1 LEILYFKKIGGEM
14 KKFKLSSIKLKLIFF
29 FAVLILASS
38 TAFGLISIRRASEA
52 LTEEAEKSLIMLA
65 EDAAKLSES
74 RIQTQREV
82 LSMMAATPGINSM
95 DWEIQQPILENQL
108 KKTNFLAVAVVY
120 PDGVARYTDG
130 TTSELGDRTYVKRAF
145 AGEANVSDLII
156 SRVTNSVVLMYAA
169 PIEKDG
175 KVLGVLIGRRDGNA
189 LSLIVDD
196 TGFGD
201 SGYGYMVN
209 LSGTVVAHPNRDMVM
224 EQFNPIQAAESDDSM
239 SSTARLIEKA
249 LQEKHGVSN
258 YVFNGN
264 SLYAGYS
271 PIEGSEWMFII
282 TANENEVLASIPKLE
297 KAIINVLYIV
307 LAASVVLVYILG
319 SSITNPIIKS
329 IQHSKKIAELNLT
342 EDLPKKYRKRK
353 DEIGDLA
360 NALQVIID
368 SIKNIITEIT
378 DTSSQ
383 VLRASEEISAA
394 SQQSAAAAVEI
405 SSTIEEI
412 SKGASDQAQST
423 QEGSVN
429 ANELGI
435 VIEEDQVYMN
445 NLNSQTGKV
454 SDVVNEGLKEINT
467 LYSIT
472 EESNEANKE
481 IHNVII
487 ETNDSSIKIGQ
498 ASNVISSI
506 AQQTNLLAL
515 NAAIE
520 AARAGSAGKGF
531 AVVAEEIK
539 NLALQSSES
548 TKEIDAVVSEL
559 QLNSQN
565 AVKTIERLSAIA
577 GEQTKSVVNSR
588 DKYRLIANAMKETED
603 TVNYLNIAGEKMNS
617 MKQQILASME
627 NLSAI
632 AEENAAA
639 TEQATASIE
648 EQAASAEQISATSE
662 SLTELAKS
670 LQELILRFKI

>member
-1 LEILYFKKIGGEM
+1 M

-130 TTSELGDRTYVKRAF
+130 TTSELGDRAYVKRAF
-145 AGEANVSDLII
+145 DGEANVSDLII

-175 KVLGVLIGRRDGNA
+175 KVVGVLIGRRDGNA

-201 SGYGYMVN
+201 SGYGYIVN

-224 EQFNPIQAAESDDSM
+224 EQFNPIHAAESDESM

-249 LQEKHGVSN
+249 LQEKHGVSS

-264 SLYAGYS
+264 SLYAGYF
-271 PIEGSEWMFII
+271 PIEGSEWMFVI
-282 TANENEVLASIPKLE
+282 TASEDEVLAAIPNLK
-297 KAIINVLYIV
+297 KVIINVLYIV

-423 QEGSVN
+423 QEGSIN
-429 ANELGI
+429 ANELGM

-445 NLNSQTGKV
+445 NLNSQTDKV
-454 SDVVNEGLKEINT
+454 SDVVNEGLTEINT
-467 LYSIT
+467 LYSVT

-481 IHNVII
+481 IHSVIVQ
-487 ETNDSSIKIGQ
+487 TNDSSIKIGQ
-498 ASNVISSI
+498 ASSVISSI

-603 TVNYLNIAGEKMNS
+603 TVNYLNIAGEKMDS

>member
-1 LEILYFKKIGGEM
+1 M

-130 TTSELGDRTYVKRAF
+130 TTSELGDRAYVKRAF
-145 AGEANVSDLII
+145 DGEANVSDLII

-175 KVLGVLIGRRDGNA
+175 KVVGVLIGRRDGNA

-224 EQFNPIQAAESDDSM
+224 EQFNPIHAAESDESM

-249 LQEKHGVSN
+249 LQEKHGVSS

-271 PIEGSEWMFII
+271 PIEGSEWMFVI
-282 TANENEVLASIPKLE
+282 TASEDEVLAAIPKLQ
-297 KAIINVLYIV
+297 KVIINVLYIV

-423 QEGSVN
+423 QEGSIN
-429 ANELGI
+429 ANELGM

-445 NLNSQTGKV
+445 NLNSQTDKV
-454 SDVVNEGLKEINT
+454 SDVVNEGLMEINT
-467 LYSIT
+467 LYSVT

-481 IHNVII
+481 IHSVII
-487 ETNDSSIKIGQ
+487 QTNDSSIKIGQ
-498 ASNVISSI
+498 ASSVISSI

-588 DKYRLIANAMKETED
+588 DKYQLIANAMKETED
-603 TVNYLNIAGEKMNS
+603 TVNYLNIAGEKMDS

-662 SLTELAKS
+662 SMTELAKS

>member
-1 LEILYFKKIGGEM
+1 M
-14 KKFKLSSIKLKLIFF
+14 KKFRLSSIKLKLIFF

-130 TTSELGDRTYVKRAF
+130 TTSELGDRAYVKRAF
-145 AGEANVSDLII
+145 DGEANVSDLII

-175 KVLGVLIGRRDGNA
+175 KVVGVLIGRRDGNA

-224 EQFNPIQAAESDDSM
+224 EQFNPIHAAESDESM

-249 LQEKHGVSN
+249 LQEKHGVSS

-271 PIEGSEWMFII
+271 PIEGSEWMFVI
-282 TANENEVLASIPKLE
+282 TASEDEVLAAIPKLQ
-297 KAIINVLYIV
+297 KVIINVLYIV
-307 LAASVVLVYILG
+307 LAASIVLVYILG

-423 QEGSVN
+423 QEGSIN
-429 ANELGI
+429 ANELGM

-445 NLNSQTGKV
+445 NLNSQTDKV
-454 SDVVNEGLKEINT
+454 SDVVNEGLMEINT
-467 LYSIT
+467 LYSVT

-481 IHNVII
+481 IHSVII
-487 ETNDSSIKIGQ
+487 QTNDSSIKIGQ
-498 ASNVISSI
+498 ASSVISSI

-588 DKYRLIANAMKETED
+588 DKYQLIANAMKETED
-603 TVNYLNIAGEKMNS
+603 TVNYLNIAGEKMDS